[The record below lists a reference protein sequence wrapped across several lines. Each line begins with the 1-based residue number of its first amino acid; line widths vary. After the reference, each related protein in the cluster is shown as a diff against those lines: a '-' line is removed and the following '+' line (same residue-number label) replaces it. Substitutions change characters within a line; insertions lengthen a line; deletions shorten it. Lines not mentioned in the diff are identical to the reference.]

1 LAGDPDGIL
10 DCRRA
15 FWIAFAI
22 PAFVDLEEGHNFRG
36 SSFLTKSSS
45 SSFGLLRRSSS
56 SSPLSD
62 FKIEILTFSGSLR
75 KHVRKI

>member
-15 FWIAFAI
+15 FWTAFAI
-22 PAFVDLEEGHNFRG
+22 PAFVYLEEGHNFRG

-45 SSFGLLRRSSS
+45 SSFGLLRSS

-62 FKIEILTFSGSLR
+62 FKIEILTFAGSLR
-75 KHVRKI
+75 KHVARFD